1 MPTRAAAY
9 AADAG
14 EADGEYT
21 EEMEGPRAAPSDDAS
36 EPAPPAATERRRT
49 ERSAG
54 PQGMVMTAEALREKE
69 RVLRGN
75 IRSTDPSPLGKDFS
89 DLAWILR
96 DRGEFS
102 EALSVI
108 KRGLELPGLTRKEKV
123 VLLGAK
129 ALILYDLGRETDAQ
143 QVEEEMRQLSGSR

>member
-1 MPTRAAAY
+1 MPTRAAPY

-36 EPAPPAATERRRT
+36 EPAPPAATERRRI

-69 RVLRGN
+69 RMLRAN